1 MFAVFYLPIYFL
13 ENDSAWK
20 NEKCFLFHLKSF
32 LGCQDI
38 PISIF
43 SSSPFF
49 PPVNCQ
55 PVLKEMVEVQSESL
69 WDCQLKKQEFI

>member
-1 MFAVFYLPIYFL
+1 MFLHTEQNVFCTKKTLKLVFAVFYLPIYFL

-38 PISIF
+38 PIF
-43 SSSPFF
+43 
-49 PPVNCQ
+49 N
-55 PVLKEMVEVQSESL
+55 
-69 WDCQLKKQEFI
+69 FI